1 MRGHV
6 ESCSVLAG
14 IARVPLYS
22 LTYLLTCAEVDRDV
36 EQEEDIETSRDV
48 VERVGGGLAEVRLET
63 DLVILVV
70 RSIVV
75 VSMS

>member
-1 MRGHV
+1 MQGVH
-6 ESCSVLAG
+6 
-14 IARVPLYS
+14 
-22 LTYLLTCAEVDRDV
+22 TYLHTCAEVDRDV

-70 RSIVV
+70 RSRVV
-75 VSMS
+75 VKYELVVPCRGLVEADLQR